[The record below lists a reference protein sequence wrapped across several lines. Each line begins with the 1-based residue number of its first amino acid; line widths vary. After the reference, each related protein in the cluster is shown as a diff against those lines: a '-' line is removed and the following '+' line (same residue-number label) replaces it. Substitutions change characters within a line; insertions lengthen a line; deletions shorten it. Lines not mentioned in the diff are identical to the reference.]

1 MFDPNKPG
9 YPGNPWNPRTPTQS
23 NWMGGGGGGGDD
35 PGGCLSGVVGL
46 VLIIFLISQCSG

>member
-23 NWMGGGGGGGDD
+23 NWMGGGGGSND
-35 PGGCLSGVVGL
+35 PDSCLGAIVGL
-46 VLIIFLISQCSG
+46 VLIIFLISQCSAG